1 MERLNWFKFDP
12 TKWLTG
18 RINRAPANVQVSFL
32 RLCCIYWVEECNMDA
47 ERAEL
52 ECGEEEYQYLLK
64 YKIIKQLGSNVH
76 IDFLDDNMDEVM
88 ATSKKNSVNAAL
100 GWQKR
105 KVRKEAI
112 AMPNDAVAMRSHKV
126 AMPNHA
132 EEKRIEENRE
142 EEKRKEENRNDKLV
156 WFEDFWNRF
165 DKKTEKPDAIR
176 EWLKLTD
183 NEINKAL
190 DAVDLYV
197 QSTHDKQYRKAAHRW
212 LKKKGWEDEIIIPT
226 LNTKISNFEKAVK
239 ADRHSMIIYDND
251 NE

>member
-105 KVRKEAI
+105 KMRKEAI
-112 AMPNDAVAMRSHKV
+112 AMPNDAVAMRSHTF

-132 EEKRIEENRE
+132 EEKRREKSRE
-142 EEKRKEENRNDKLV
+142 EEKREEEKREEKLV
-156 WFEDFWNRF
+156 WFEKFWDRF

-176 EWLKLTD
+176 EWMKLSDT
-183 NEINKAL
+183 EINKAL

-197 QSTHDKQYRKAAHRW
+197 QSTQDKQYRKAAHRW

-239 ADRHSMIIYDND
+239 TDLHSMIIYDND
-251 NE
+251 ND

>member
-1 MERLNWFKFDP
+1 
-12 TKWLTG
+12 
-18 RINRAPANVQVSFL
+18 
-32 RLCCIYWVEECNMDA
+32 MDA

-132 EEKRIEENRE
+132 EEKRREEKRE
-142 EEKRKEENRNDKLV
+142 EEKRDEEKE
-156 WFEDFWNRF
+156 
-165 DKKTEKPDAIR
+165 T
-176 EWLKLTD
+176 
-183 NEINKAL
+183 
-190 DAVDLYV
+190 
-197 QSTHDKQYRKAAHRW
+197 
-212 LKKKGWEDEIIIPT
+212 
-226 LNTKISNFEKAVK
+226 IS
-239 ADRHSMIIYDND
+239 
-251 NE
+251 